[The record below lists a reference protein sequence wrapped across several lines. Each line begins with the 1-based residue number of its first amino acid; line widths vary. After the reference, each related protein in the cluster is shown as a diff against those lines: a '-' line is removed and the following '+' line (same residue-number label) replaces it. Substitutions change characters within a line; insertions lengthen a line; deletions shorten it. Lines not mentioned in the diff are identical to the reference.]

1 MVDFKTLKKNSKTDF
16 AKLNTGLKALND
28 TGFEK
33 DDDRYW
39 NLTVDKAG
47 NGYATIRFLRQVDGE
62 DLPMV
67 RYWDHGWKGPGG
79 WYIEKSRTSLGK
91 DEADPM
97 GEYNTEQWN
106 AGGQAGKD
114 FVSGTL
120 GNAGSKRRLHYVSN
134 IYVINDPAKPEN
146 NGKVFLFKYGK
157 KIYDKLN
164 GMMNPKFA
172 DKARVNP
179 FDFFEGATFNLRA
192 SKEDGFRSYNE
203 STFEAPGP
211 FGTDEEMEAVWK
223 KCYPLLPI
231 VDPSKFKSYDELSRK
246 LQRVLY
252 GTSLGKA
259 TVEQE
264 GLTKQSKPERSMPER
279 KIPTKDE
286 NPPWEEEDDT
296 DLAVFEKLAQGS

>member
-1 MVDFKTLKKNSKTDF
+1 MIDFKTLKKNSKSDF
-16 AKLNTGLKALND
+16 AKLNAGLKALNE

-39 NLTVDKAG
+39 SLSVDKAG

-79 WYIEKSRTSLGK
+79 WYIEKSRTSLGRT
-91 DEADPM
+91 EADPM

-120 GNAGSKRRLHYVSN
+120 GNTGSKRRLHYVSN
-134 IYVINDPAKPEN
+134 IYVINDPVKPEN

-164 GMMNPKFA
+164 GLANPKFA
-172 DKARVNP
+172 DKEKVNP

-203 STFEAPGP
+203 LTFETPGP
-211 FGTDEEMEAVWK
+211 FGTDEEMEAAWK

-231 VDPSKFKSYDELSRK
+231 IDPSQFKSYDELAKK

-252 GTSLGKA
+252 GSSLGKA

-264 GLTKQSKPERSMPER
+264 GFTQQQKPEYSMAA
-279 KIPTKDE
+279 KKLPTKDAV
-286 NPPWEEEDDT
+286 PWEEEDDT
-296 DLAVFEKLAQGS
+296 DLAVFEKLAQGG

>member
-1 MVDFKTLKKNSKTDF
+1 MIDFKTLKKNTKTDF
-16 AKLNTGLKALND
+16 TKLNTGLKALND

-33 DDDRYW
+33 DDERYW
-39 NLTVDKAG
+39 TLTVDKAG
-47 NGYATIRFLRQVDGE
+47 NGYATIRFLRQIDGE

-134 IYVINDPAKPEN
+134 IYVVNDPAKPDN

-179 FDFFEGATFNLRA
+179 FDFFEGATFNIRA

-203 STFEAPGP
+203 STFETPGP

-231 VDPSKFKSYDELSRK
+231 VDPSQFKSYDELSRK

-252 GTSLGKA
+252 GSSLGKA

-264 GLTKQSKPERSMPER
+264 GFTQQQKPERSMTS
-279 KIPTKDE
+279 KKLPTKDE
-286 NPPWEEEDDT
+286 PPWEEEDDT
-296 DLAVFEKLAQGS
+296 DMAVFEKLAQGA